1 MFKVISSFK
10 LVTLLSKSVLIT
22 KLACFN
28 LAAKLSAVKLLNYWV
43 VMCLELS
50 ETLFSTSLIFVFKT
64 VAVAKLLVLGIFSQ
78 FH

>member
-10 LVTLLSKSVLIT
+10 LVSLLSKSVLIT

-28 LAAKLSAVKLLNYWV
+28 LAAKLSAVKLLNSWV
-43 VMCLELS
+43 VIYLELS
-50 ETLFSTSLIFVFKT
+50 ETLFSTSLIFVLKT
-64 VAVAKLLVLGIFSQ
+64 VAVAKLLVLGTFSQ

>member
-10 LVTLLSKSVLIT
+10 LVTLLSKSVSIT

-28 LAAKLSAVKLLNYWV
+28 LAAKLSAVKLLNSWV
-43 VMCLELS
+43 VMYLELS